1 MRSGSRSF
9 WVWAEALDL
18 LQGAERLQRQS
29 FALKILGSAPCWE
42 PSVDLYQDGDELTL
56 LVALPG
62 VDSRQVEVALDEA
75 GLLVRGE
82 RPMPPACQ
90 RGAIHRL
97 EIPYGRFERRI
108 ALPPGSFSMHEQLL
122 ENGFLVLVLRK
133 FMQG

>member
-1 MRSGSRSF
+1 MRSRDRSF

-18 LQGAERLQRQS
+18 LQGTERLQRQS
-29 FALKILGSAPCWE
+29 FALKMLHSAPCWE
-42 PSVDLYQDGDELTL
+42 PSVDLYQNGGELTL

-62 VDSRQVEVALDEA
+62 VDPRQVEVALDEA
-75 GLLVRGE
+75 GLVVRGE

-108 ALPPGSFSMHEQLL
+108 ALPPGSFSVHQQLL
-122 ENGFLVLVLRK
+122 ENGFLMLILHQLG
-133 FMQG
+133 QG